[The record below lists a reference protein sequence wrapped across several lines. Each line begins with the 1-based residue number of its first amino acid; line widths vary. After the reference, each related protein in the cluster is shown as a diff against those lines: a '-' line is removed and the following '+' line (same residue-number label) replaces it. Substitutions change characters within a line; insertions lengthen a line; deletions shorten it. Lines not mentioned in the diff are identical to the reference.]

1 MKINILHSHLTFPQ
15 FSTHYYFLSTNF
27 PSSHLGIIDR
37 RYSSTHNNF
46 KQISA
51 QIEVIKPEIN
61 ARKWHAIYH
70 DRARLRG
77 ERLKRWNCWHATR
90 AQTYHIYS
98 HCAKS
103 QSWSRRHVSK
113 RKLSVVISISI
124 IIEHISFSINIVN
137 ASAISALQLD
147 WKTFNSLFRE
157 MASKPKRTRSS
168 SCSFKFHFFYGFRTL
183 SQIERF
189 FPFYGMETIFPTCH
203 TRVRCC
209 VFFYSFQMRL
219 SRVLVRQSEAL
230 TMFAWL

>member
-1 MKINILHSHLTFPQ
+1 MPVGRDIYEWVDMKINIHHSHLTFPQ
-15 FSTHYYFLSTNF
+15 FPTHYYFLSTNF
-27 PSSHLGIIDR
+27 PSSHLAIIDR
-37 RYSSTHNNF
+37 RYSSTHKNF

-70 DRARLRG
+70 DGSETTRREKG
-77 ERLKRWNCWHATR
+77 WNCWHATR

-98 HCAKS
+98 HGAKS

-147 WKTFNSLFRE
+147 WKTFNSL
-157 MASKPKRTRSS
+157 
-168 SCSFKFHFFYGFRTL
+168 SFARDGIKAKANGEQL
-183 SQIERF
+183 
-189 FPFYGMETIFPTCH
+189 
-203 TRVRCC
+203 
-209 VFFYSFQMRL
+209 
-219 SRVLVRQSEAL
+219 
-230 TMFAWL
+230 MFI